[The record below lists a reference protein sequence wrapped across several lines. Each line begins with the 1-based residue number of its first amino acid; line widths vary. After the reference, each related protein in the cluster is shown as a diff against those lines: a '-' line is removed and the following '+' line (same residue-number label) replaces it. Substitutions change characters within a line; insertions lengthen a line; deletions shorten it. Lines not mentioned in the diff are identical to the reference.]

1 MVLCVPL
8 SPVRRH
14 SRHGQPTGRCVI
26 MFRADCTEG
35 TEQMEASDDVA
46 LLTHTVI
53 MAWQPCPAERGAEA
67 EGIAP
72 SVDRG
77 GRVAQLASN
86 A

>member
-1 MVLCVPL
+1 
-8 SPVRRH
+8 
-14 SRHGQPTGRCVI
+14 
-26 MFRADCTEG
+26 
-35 TEQMEASDDVA
+35 MEASDDVA